1 MTRTPVTLL
10 LLPFAVACGGVA
22 TTESPSSAADGAAD
36 SSSNAPA
43 RSDDGMTTADAAS
56 EAPTPDGGAGA
67 GACAT
72 AEPDA
77 CIACCRQPEAPNY
90 GGFELY
96 ASDLCAAAPACE
108 GKSPCGSNLTPAGG
122 ATCVLLL
129 KKAIAQMGI
138 SPACATNK
146 GCNEFAACL
155 EGCGSRHP

>member
-1 MTRTPVTLL
+1 MTKHLVTFLL
-10 LLPFAVACGGVA
+10 VLSSAVGCGGVA
-22 TTESPSSAADGAAD
+22 TTEGTSSGADGGAD
-36 SSSNAPA
+36 SASDAPA
-43 RSDDGMTTADAAS
+43 QSDDVTAAADAAS
-56 EAPTPDGGAGA
+56 DAPTRDGGA

-108 GKSPCGSNLTPAGG
+108 GKSPCGTNLTPAGG
-122 ATCVLLL
+122 STCVLLL
-129 KKAIAQMGI
+129 KKAIAQMGV

-146 GCNEFAACL
+146 SCSEFAACI
-155 EGCGSRHP
+155 EGCGSRLP